1 MTLSGLV
8 VYVRVGGRGEG
19 KNRKGLRIRRI
30 QKHQAAL
37 EICPMRRIANSSCP
51 GSTVLMVA

>member
-8 VYVRVGGRGEG
+8 IYVRGEGRGEG

-37 EICPMRRIANSSCP
+37 EIGPMHRIANSSCP
-51 GSTVLMVA
+51 GSTVLVA